1 MICVTTRFQLKSL
14 WHLLP
19 FLMSYWRM
27 RPDLVRTSGLLRH
40 ALLME
45 NPSTWFAFSVW
56 ASDEAMSEF
65 ANMRSHIAA
74 QRGAR
79 RWCRAI
85 WSGYWRLDALSKYAH
100 DWPGT
105 VEWPEMSPHSWH
117 PNRVVQPSKRRVR
130 STEATPGSRKQQI
143 S

>member
-27 RPDLVRTSGLLRH
+27 RPDIVRTFGLLRH

-105 VEWPEMSPHSWH
+105 VEWPEMSRIPGIPIASCSRASGACARQKQH
-117 PNRVVQPSKRRVR
+117 P
-130 STEATPGSRKQQI
+130 EAGSSR
-143 S
+143 